1 MTTDTLASPAPSA
14 APQQRYTAVAIA
26 LHWAIALM
34 IVGLIGVGWAMENLL
49 GDTPADRAQ
58 YQAIVQ
64 LHKSFG
70 ITVLLLS
77 VARIAWRIMNPPP
90 KEPPMPGWQAMAS
103 RAVHA
108 LFYILIIA
116 MPLSGWIMASAS
128 GAFETRYFGTVDMR
142 LPVIPAL
149 DAGTREGLE
158 NTFGS
163 AHSLMAWVIVGL
175 LVLHV
180 AGALKHQLV
189 DRDGLMARMAPGVFG
204 RTAGP
209 PDDGQGAFWA
219 FGAAA
224 LVFAV
229 VAGLSFAGTQAPATP
244 ADGGQQIAEGQE
256 PASNAPAWT
265 VDHEKSRLGVR
276 FTYMG
281 RPYEA
286 AFPEWS
292 AQIQLDTDAE
302 TNTHIPVDG
311 YVRVGIP
318 VGKIS
323 TGEPYFDDSLS
334 QPDWFDAGKHPE
346 AVFEVKGGVYKLTE
360 RDYEATGVLQ
370 LKGAPVPVRLPFTLD
385 IAGTQATMHGEVTLR
400 RRDLHVGD
408 ATAIEA
414 AGDAEWVGDEVV
426 VVIDIV
432 ATRQ

>member
-1 MTTDTLASPAPSA
+1 MTTDTLPSDA
-14 APQQRYTAVAIA
+14 APAFQQRYTAVAIA

-34 IVGLIGVGWAMENLL
+34 IIGLIGVGWFMENML
-49 GDTPADRAQ
+49 GDAPADRAQ
-58 YQAIVQ
+58 YQTIVQ

-103 RAVHA
+103 RTVHV

-128 GAFETRYFGTVDMR
+128 GAFETRYFGTVDIR
-142 LPVIPAL
+142 LPVIPTL

-158 NTFGS
+158 DTFGS
-163 AHSLMAWVIVGL
+163 AHSLMAWTIVGL

-180 AGALKHQLV
+180 AGALKHQFV
-189 DRDGLMARMAPGVFG
+189 DKDGLMARMAPGVFG

-229 VAGLSFAGTQAPATP
+229 VAGLSFSGAQPPAAP
-244 ADGGQQIAEGQE
+244 ADGAQQAMQEQE
-256 PASNAPAWT
+256 PASNAPEWA
-265 VDHEKSRLGVR
+265 VDYEKSKLAAR

-286 AFPEWS
+286 VFPEWN
-292 AQIQLDTDAE
+292 AKIQLDTDAE
-302 TNTHIPVDG
+302 TNEHIPADG
-311 YVRVGIP
+311 YVRVIIP

-334 QPDWFDAGKHPE
+334 QGDWFDTGAHPE
-346 AVFEVKGGVYKLTE
+346 AVFEVKGGIYKLTE

-370 LKGAPVPVRLPFTLD
+370 MKGQSLPVRLPFTLD
-385 IAGTQATMHGEVTLR
+385 IAGTTATMHGEVTLK
-400 RRDLHVGD
+400 RRDLGVGG
-408 ATAIEA
+408 ATPTEP
-414 AGDAEWVGDEVV
+414 AGDAEWVADDVV

>member
-1 MTTDTLASPAPSA
+1 MTVDTLQPAAPA
-14 APQQRYTAVAIA
+14 VAPQQRYTAVAIA

-34 IVGLIGVGWAMENLL
+34 IIGLIGVGWYMENLL
-49 GDTPADRAQ
+49 GDAPADRAQ
-58 YQAIVQ
+58 YQTIVQ

-90 KEPPMPGWQAMAS
+90 KEPPMPDWQAMAS
-103 RAVHA
+103 RTVHI

-128 GAFETRYFGTVDMR
+128 GAFETRYFGTVDIR
-142 LPVIPAL
+142 LPVIPTL

-158 NTFGS
+158 NAAGS

-180 AGALKHQLV
+180 GGALKHQFV
-189 DRDGLMARMAPGVFG
+189 DSDGLMARMAPGVFG

-229 VAGLSFAGTQAPATP
+229 VAGLSFASQPAVTP
-244 ADGGQQIAEGQE
+244 ADGGPQVAEEQA
-256 PASNAPAWT
+256 PASNAPAWA
-265 VDHEKSRLGVR
+265 VDYEKSKLAAR

-286 AFPEWS
+286 VFPEWN
-292 AQIQLDTDAE
+292 AKIQLDTDAE
-302 TNTHIPVDG
+302 TNEHIPADG
-311 YVRVGIP
+311 YVRVTIP

-323 TGEPYFDDSLS
+323 TGEPYFDDSLG
-334 QPDWFDAGKHPE
+334 QGDWFDAGAHPE
-346 AVFEVKGGVYKLTE
+346 AVFEVKGGIYKLTE

-370 LKGAPVPVRLPFTLD
+370 MKGKPLPVRLPFTLD
-385 IAGTQATMHGEVTLR
+385 IAGTTATMHGEVTLK
-400 RRDLHVGD
+400 RRDLGVGG
-408 ATAIEA
+408 ATPTEP
-414 AGDAEWVGDEVV
+414 AGDAEWVADDVV
-426 VVIDIV
+426 VAIDIV

>member
-1 MTTDTLASPAPSA
+1 MTTDTLPSDA
-14 APQQRYTAVAIA
+14 IATPQQRYTAVAIA

-34 IVGLIGVGWAMENLL
+34 VIGLIGVGWYMENLL
-49 GDTPADRAQ
+49 GDAPADRAQ
-58 YQAIVQ
+58 YQTIVQ
-64 LHKSFG
+64 LHKSTG

-103 RAVHA
+103 RSVHV

-128 GAFETRYFGTVDMR
+128 GAFETRYFGTLDIR
-142 LPVIPAL
+142 LPVIPTL

-158 NTFGS
+158 DTFGS

-180 AGALKHQLV
+180 AGALKHQFV
-189 DRDGLMARMAPGVFG
+189 DKNGLMARMAPGVFG
-204 RTAGP
+204 RTAGA
-209 PDDGQGAFWA
+209 PDDGQGGFWA

-224 LVFAV
+224 LLFAV
-229 VAGLSFAGTQAPATP
+229 VAGLSFAGAQPPAAP
-244 ADGGQQIAEGQE
+244 ADGAQQAMQEQE
-256 PASNAPAWT
+256 PASNAPAWA
-265 VDHEKSRLGVR
+265 VDYEKSKLGVR

-281 RPYEA
+281 RPYGVS
-286 AFPEWS
+286 FPEWD
-292 AQIQLDTDAE
+292 AKVQLDTDAE
-302 TNTHIPVDG
+302 TNEHIPADG
-311 YVRVGIP
+311 YVRVAIP

-334 QPDWFDAGKHPE
+334 QGDWFDTSKHPE
-346 AVFEVKGGVYKLTE
+346 AVFEVKGGIYKLTE

-370 LKGAPVPVRLPFTLD
+370 MKGKPLPVRLPFTLD
-385 IAGTQATMHGEVTLR
+385 IAGTTATMHGEVTLK
-400 RRDLHVGD
+400 RRDLGVGG
-408 ATAIEA
+408 ATPTEPE
-414 AGDAEWVGDEVV
+414 GDAEWVADDVV

>member
-1 MTTDTLASPAPSA
+1 MTTDTLASPVSSA

-34 IVGLIGVGWAMENLL
+34 IIGLIGVGWFMENMASA
-49 GDTPADRAQ
+49 TPADRAQ

-70 ITVLLLS
+70 ITVVLLS

-103 RAVHA
+103 RTVHV

-128 GAFETRYFGTVDMR
+128 GAFETRYFGTVDIR
-142 LPVIPAL
+142 LPVIPSL

-158 NTFGS
+158 DTFHSIHS
-163 AHSLMAWVIVGL
+163 ALAWAIVGL

-180 AGALKHQLV
+180 AGALKHQFA
-189 DRDGLMARMAPGVFG
+189 DKDGLMARMAPGVFG

-229 VAGLSFAGTQAPATP
+229 VAGLSFAGGQAPAAP
-244 ADGGQQIAEGQE
+244 ADGGAPQQEEIV
-256 PASNAPAWT
+256 SNAPVWS
-265 VDHEKSRLGVR
+265 VDYGKSTLAVR

-286 AFPEWS
+286 AFPEWN

-302 TNTHIPVDG
+302 TNEHIPVDG

-334 QPDWFDAGKHPE
+334 QPDWFDVGKHPE
-346 AVFEVKGGVYKLTE
+346 AVFEVKGGVYKLTG

-385 IAGTQATMHGEVTLR
+385 VAGTGATMHGEVTLR

-408 ATAIEA
+408 ATATEA

>member
-1 MTTDTLASPAPSA
+1 MTTDTLAA
-14 APQQRYTAVAIA
+14 APAATPLQQRYTAVAIA

-34 IVGLIGVGWAMENLL
+34 IVGLIGVGWYMENLL
-49 GDTPADRAQ
+49 GDAPAERAQ
-58 YQAIVQ
+58 YQTIVQ

-77 VARIAWRIMNPPP
+77 VARIAWRIMNRPP

-103 RAVHA
+103 RSVHV
-108 LFYILIIA
+108 LFYILIMA

-128 GAFETRYFGTVDMR
+128 GAFETRYFGTVDIR
-142 LPVIPAL
+142 LPVIPTL
-149 DAGTREGLE
+149 DAETREGLE
-158 NTFGS
+158 SAAGS
-163 AHSLMAWVIVGL
+163 AHSLMAWTIVGL

-180 AGALKHQLV
+180 AGALKHQFV

-229 VAGLSFAGTQAPATP
+229 VAGLSFAGAQPPVAPV
-244 ADGGQQIAEGQE
+244 DGNQQVAQQEE
-256 PASNAPAWT
+256 PASNAPAWD
-265 VDHEKSRLGVR
+265 VDYGKSTLAAR

-286 AFPEWS
+286 VFPEWN
-292 AQIQLDTDAE
+292 AKVQLDTDAE
-302 TNTHIPVDG
+302 TNEHIPADG
-311 YVRVGIP
+311 YVRVVIP

-334 QPDWFDAGKHPE
+334 QGDWFDSSKHPE
-346 AVFEVKGGVYKLTE
+346 AVFEVKGGIFKRTE

-370 LKGAPVPVRLPFTLD
+370 IKGASVPVRLPFTLD
-385 IAGTQATMHGEVTLR
+385 IAGTTATMHGEVTLK
-400 RRDLHVGD
+400 RRDL
-408 ATAIEA
+408 AIGGSTPTEP
-414 AGDAEWVGDEVV
+414 AGDAEWVADDVV

>member
-1 MTTDTLASPAPSA
+1 MTTDTLQPAA
-14 APQQRYTAVAIA
+14 AIAAQQRYTAVAIV

-34 IVGLIGVGWAMENLL
+34 IIGLISVGWFMQNML

-58 YQAIVQ
+58 YQTIVQ
-64 LHKSFG
+64 LHKSVG

-90 KEPPMPGWQAMAS
+90 NEPPMPGWQAIAS
-103 RAVHA
+103 RTVHV
-108 LFYILIIA
+108 LFYILIIV

-128 GAFETRYFGTVDMR
+128 GAFETKYFGTVDIR

-158 NTFGS
+158 DTFGS
-163 AHSLMAWVIVGL
+163 AHSLTAWVIVGL

-180 AGALKHQLV
+180 AGALKHQFV
-189 DRDGLMARMAPGVFG
+189 DKDGLMARMAPGVCG

-229 VAGLSFAGTQAPATP
+229 VAGLSFAGQSPSAPT
-244 ADGGQQIAEGQE
+244 DGGQQVAEDQV
-256 PASNAPAWT
+256 PASNAPAWS
-265 VDHEKSRLGVR
+265 VDYGKSRLGVR

-281 RPYEA
+281 RAYEA
-286 AFPEWS
+286 VFPEWG
-292 AQIQLDTDAE
+292 AKVQLDTDAE
-302 TNTHIPVDG
+302 TNEHIPANG
-311 YVRVGIP
+311 YVRVAIP
-318 VGKIS
+318 VGKVR
-323 TGEPYFDDSLS
+323 TGEAYFDESLS
-334 QPDWFDAGKHPE
+334 QGDWFDTSKHPE
-346 AVFEVKGGVYKLTE
+346 AVFEVKGGIYKLTE

-370 LKGAPVPVRLPFTLD
+370 MKGASVPVRLPFTLD
-385 IAGTQATMHGEVTLR
+385 IAGTTATMHGEVTLK
-400 RRDLHVGD
+400 RRDLGVGG
-408 ATAIEA
+408 ATPTEP
-414 AGDAEWVGDEVV
+414 AGDAEWVADDVV